1 MLRFYLQET
10 WPSPVK
16 LLVMEVH
23 IRNSELLLHPIVHS
37 AYLDVNIPPTRSARQ
52 HASEQKRADPAH
64 TRRPPTCSVEGGC
77 AARTLGSIGARYIAQ
92 CRRYPA
98 FPPISPHY
106 GCGGI
111 DAAPQAHVRS
121 AKKVYPQTREVM
133 GYPAIPGAPFDSSR
147 RRR

>member
-1 MLRFYLQET
+1 MPL
-10 WPSPVK
+10 S
-16 LLVMEVH
+16 
-23 IRNSELLLHPIVHS
+23 
-37 AYLDVNIPPTRSARQ
+37 
-52 HASEQKRADPAH
+52 KRALLSNMFGQGGMRYTH
-64 TRRPPTCSVEGGC
+64 QRVE
-77 AARTLGSIGARYIAQ
+77 YIAQ
-92 CRRYPA
+92 CRRYPT

-133 GYPAIPGAPFDSSR
+133 GYPAIPGAPFDSTR